1 LEKLTGYRDGW
12 MDESIIRKMREKN
25 KTGFEIQEKI
35 AGLRELETERLLL
48 GEIVRTYTN
57 TQNGYGKDITSY
69 FSVRS
74 GVDNSYIDEFAPKP
88 KEKASL
94 SVETM
99 KANIQKK
106 EAEPAPIMTKMDSVK
121 VAKAIRNVKES
132 EKDAKKA
139 EKESKKTADKS
150 LSEIEKIAK
159 SKIKRNNKLD
169 IATGSVLDL

>member
-1 LEKLTGYRDGW
+1 MTGYRDGW

-35 AGLRELETERLLL
+35 SALRELETERLLL
-48 GEIVRTYTN
+48 GEFENFYRADTN
-57 TQNGYGKDITSY
+57 QRNGHGKDITSY

-74 GVDNSYIDEFAPKP
+74 VVDNTYIDEFAPKP
-88 KEKASL
+88 KPSI
-94 SVETM
+94 SIETM

-106 EAEPAPIMTKMDSVK
+106 EVEPAPIMTKMDSVK

-132 EKDAKKA
+132 EKEAKKA
-139 EKESKKTADKS
+139 EKESNKTADKN
-150 LSEIEKIAK
+150 LSEVEKIAK

-169 IATGSVLDL
+169 IAIGSILDL